1 MKLTFGELKETP
13 IGPISFIAGD
23 AGLRQVS
30 FASLMHVKTAK
41 NYIESEPSL
50 EGLETIGTLLIEI
63 NEFLFGIRK
72 SFSIDVDWS
81 VIKGFQDEVLRITAD
96 IPYGELMTYGEI
108 ADRLGKPGSARAVG
122 RALGSNPMP
131 IVIPCHRVI
140 GSDRKLRGYTAPEG
154 IKTKAFLL
162 EHEGHKIEDDRIVA
176 R

>member
-1 MKLTFGELKETP
+1 MELTFGELKETP
-13 IGPISFIAGD
+13 LGPISFVAGD
-23 AGLRQVS
+23 AGMRQVS
-30 FASLMHVKTAK
+30 YAPLMHVKTAENIK
-41 NYIESEPSL
+41 ASEPSL
-50 EGLETIGTLLIEI
+50 KGLETIGALLIEI

-81 VIKGFQDEVLRITAD
+81 VLSAFQDEVLRMTSD

-140 GSDRKLRGYTAPEG
+140 GSDSRLRGYTAPEG

-162 EHEGHKIEDDRIVA
+162 ELEGHKIKDGRIVV